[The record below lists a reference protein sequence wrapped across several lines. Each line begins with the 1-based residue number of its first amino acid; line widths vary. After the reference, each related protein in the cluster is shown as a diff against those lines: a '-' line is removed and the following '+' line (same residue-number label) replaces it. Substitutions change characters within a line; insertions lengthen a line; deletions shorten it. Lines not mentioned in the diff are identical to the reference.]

1 MAKKRTNGEG
11 NIRKRKD
18 GRWEGRYTAGYD
30 QDGKRIIKNVLGRT
44 QAEVKAKLSVAIAES
59 QQLDV
64 SRSGE
69 YTVAEWLHLWFELY
83 AKPNIRPST
92 AGYYRRA
99 MEEYTIPRIGTTKL
113 NKLTNREIQ
122 KLYKDLLENGRLRK
136 KQRKKH
142 PGLSGSTVRG
152 VHIML
157 HNALD
162 RAVKE
167 RLLIRN
173 PADSCVVPKVQHQ
186 EMKTL
191 QPEDLKA
198 YLDAAER
205 RNALAMFYLELV
217 SGIRKGELV
226 ALRWEDLNIAEKTIS
241 VSKQA
246 TKDEAGNLVVTRP
259 KTENSIRQIS
269 IPQEAV
275 ELLVKEH
282 AKHPSN
288 LWLFPSS
295 RTGGMYHPDSVAT
308 LHQRILKDAGLEHL
322 RFHDLRHTFAT
333 MALEN
338 GMDIKTLSAMLGH
351 VSAATTLDIYTHIT
365 GDMLS
370 EAAAKIDRGLG
381 NKVAE
386 DTSEA
391 AQNPLADFKP
401 VMRRIRK
408 PGTGCIN
415 ELNDHL
421 FEGRYSPTWPDGTK
435 HSKCVYAHTREE
447 CEEKLKVLIQ
457 QMNAERK
464 RILDRLRGIV
474 SPDKLTKKQRQI
486 WEYLRLHPDETNYSI
501 IARGAKVTRHTVAK
515 HYEMVREMLG
525 FH

>member
-1 MAKKRTNGEG
+1 MAKRRANGEG

-44 QAEVKAKLSVAIAES
+44 QAEVKAKLAVAIAES

-69 YTVAEWLHLWFELY
+69 YTVAEWLRVWFELY

-99 MEEYTIPRIGTTKL
+99 MEEYTIPRIGSIKL
-113 NKLTNREIQ
+113 NKLTSREIQ
-122 KLYKDLLENGRLRK
+122 KLYRDLLENGRMREQ
-136 KQRKKH
+136 QRKRK
-142 PGLSGSTVRG
+142 PGLSGSTVRC
-152 VHIML
+152 VHTML
-157 HNALD
+157 HSALD

-226 ALRWEDLNIAEKTIS
+226 SLQWEDLDIPNKTIS

-246 TKDEAGNLVVTRP
+246 VKNETGNLVVTRP

-275 ELLVKEH
+275 ELLIQEH
-282 AKHPSN
+282 AKHPGN
-288 LWLFPSS
+288 PWLFPSS
-295 RTGGMYHPDSVAT
+295 RTGAMYHPDSVAT
-308 LHQRILKDAGLEHL
+308 LHQRILKDAGLEHI

-333 MALEN
+333 LALQN
-338 GMDIKTLSAMLGH
+338 GVDIKTVSAMLGH
-351 VSAATTLDIYTHIT
+351 YDAGFTLRTYTHT
-365 GDMLS
+365 TRQKQD
-370 EAAAKIDRGLG
+370 
-381 NKVAE
+381 
-386 DTSEA
+386 EA
-391 AQNPLADFKP
+391 AQTMGNLMAQ
-401 VMRRIRK
+401 V
-408 PGTGCIN
+408 
-415 ELNDHL
+415 
-421 FEGRYSPTWPDGTK
+421 
-435 HSKCVYAHTREE
+435 
-447 CEEKLKVLIQ
+447 
-457 QMNAERK
+457 
-464 RILDRLRGIV
+464 
-474 SPDKLTKKQRQI
+474 
-486 WEYLRLHPDETNYSI
+486 
-501 IARGAKVTRHTVAK
+501 
-515 HYEMVREMLG
+515 
-525 FH
+525 